1 MIHNGKELVLD
12 SASWSDICIS
22 LEKNREIWFQI
33 GHLSFLLFYAVR
45 EKIYFLNQTTKNRI
59 FWVLSILTIKRRGS
73 KKLILAQF
81 YEISEFICQNFYI
94 FNKYNDCSPMQM
106 ILHHRDHSVL
116 DVLLLGAQLH
126 GHVLLKLG
134 GQPGGKK
141 DQICDTS

>member
-1 MIHNGKELVLD
+1 MIPNWALKLFIILRGER
-12 SASWSDICIS
+12 
-22 LEKNREIWFQI
+22 KNIFFKSNNKKSYF
-33 GHLSFLLFYAVR
+33 LSFF
-45 EKIYFLNQTTKNRI
+45 
-59 FWVLSILTIKRRGS
+59 LSILTIKRRGS

-94 FNKYNDCSPMQM
+94 FNKFNDCSPMQM

-116 DVLLLGAQLH
+116 DILLLGAQLH